1 MRKSNFLSIFGFI
14 HDLIYL
20 ILGVGVIVVA
30 VGGDVAVVV
39 GGGGGDNG
47 SNSSL

>member
-30 VGGDVAVVV
+30 VGGGG
-39 GGGGGDNG
+39 GGGGGD
-47 SNSSL
+47 SSLW